1 MACFLD
7 QRLASGHT
15 SREPPCFFRVNAR
28 RCQTLQVAIG
38 QAWERRDGC
47 AGLSLLQTLR
57 IGSAFRS
64 SGTARGTGIP
74 LCLRVLHTR
83 QQPAEFPQSITAAW
97 QWQGWLGCG
106 STGCQEEQYS
116 QEQLCLRLAFRPFGS
131 PQVCTCKQ
139 EQSELRKV
147 VNPEVRLRKTLTSRL
162 LSTFEEKQ
170 VPFEMSLGQYFVIFH
185 SF

>member
-1 MACFLD
+1 MARFLD
-7 QRLASGHT
+7 QSPASGHK
-15 SREPPCFFRVNAR
+15 SRELPCLFRGVAR
-28 RCQTLQVAIG
+28 QCQILQVAIG
-38 QAWERRDGC
+38 QVWKRIDGC
-47 AGLSLLQTLR
+47 AGSSLLQTRR
-57 IGSAFRS
+57 ICSALQL
-64 SGTARGTGIP
+64 SGTARGTGIS

-83 QQPAEFPQSITAAW
+83 QQPAELPQSTTAAW

-147 VNPEVRLRKTLTSRL
+147 VDPEVRLRQTLTSRL